1 MIFFSERHSGELR
14 PPLKRQ
20 TRKNLLRVCYSTH
33 VPLLT
38 WGGDDGSDEEAH
50 IRSEGRTNAE
60 APRGG
65 TQGSGNAQA
74 TGDRRQG
81 RSDTEKEQSLGG
93 YQKSAPAKADWL
105 WHILYSAGML

>member
-1 MIFFSERHSGELR
+1 
-14 PPLKRQ
+14 
-20 TRKNLLRVCYSTH
+20 LRVCYSTH

-93 YQKSAPAKADWL
+93 YQSAPAKADWL

>member
-1 MIFFSERHSGELR
+1 
-14 PPLKRQ
+14 
-20 TRKNLLRVCYSTH
+20 LRVCYSTH
-33 VPLLT
+33 APLLT

-65 TQGSGNAQA
+65 TQGSGNTQA

-93 YQKSAPAKADWL
+93 YQSAPAKADWL
-105 WHILYSAGML
+105 WHILCATGCFRRFPAALGAPFETPRVEPTAA